1 MPWTNPSDEEAQD
14 VDVVSAFILNGE
26 VAQSTSDEWH
36 DAVEFN
42 NSTNNADDEWPVQ
55 SQRQTKAI
63 SPPNALQQQA
73 SSIQRLS
80 PPRSSPR
87 ASPVKERRMQQVK
100 QSEAETSSLDGFKNS
115 FANSADIEVNS
126 SERKGG
132 VGGGDVNSS
141 TDNGLETL
149 SANLGT
155 ISIQPQDAHSIFKK
169 SNTSNNSNS
178 KNNSNSLGVNNT
190 MSGDDFSDVFQ
201 GDLVHVT
208 KSVMDRLS
216 VLNRTNSAGFNA
228 TIGGDP
234 GVSGVSNDGR
244 GVDVDSFDQAVDGE
258 AFDGDF
264 KEFADDYQIV
274 ENAGESG
281 IKDTEVSQVGLNDV
295 EDILQ
300 DSAAMDDAN
309 VYVSGDNEKGEPA
322 VADSA
327 SEDRRVISGD
337 AAPGSP
343 SDKPEVSQTHIEHQM
358 LNNDT
363 NTNTISN
370 NPVEQPV
377 EGERS
382 VGISPRP
389 VSSPTMDPILQRR
402 QKMASRIASGKVPI
416 PKALLYAA
424 TKGAKD
430 AVTSTESSAL
440 PTSPPPPPPP
450 LPILSSEMADE
461 ASNGDTCK
469 SGSDDDILVEIEES
483 KRPDGAKETI
493 PLATSPSKRERM
505 ASRIASGKVPMP
517 KALLKGSTTNSSS
530 ESNANNAHATITAL
544 TTERSVELYPSPNRA
559 SVESRKLPGSPET
572 PRLLTA
578 VLPTSPRLIISS
590 SGKVEMSLDDEAFGD
605 EENIILLPALQT
617 PIVSSLIDKNDA
629 RRQRRQLRKGSAR
642 CGQTLE
648 SDVISGENDIVEG
661 ATEGGTNDG
670 SPIVDQQ
677 PLEFGG
683 LLDNNDVTHDDK
695 NCTDATDVGVS
706 DKENLF
712 PSPSLEETLA
722 FSLEKQQLPPLD
734 CPTTPLD
741 SELAWDAAGALGL
754 DAIQKESK
762 SRSNNKADDDKPLLH
777 LGVISSDGNDRD
789 AKELEAI
796 ALENLLSQKE
806 RMDMYTSGNGF
817 GVGEDSSVD
826 SKSDNMEVRSE
837 QQQEEEF
844 LYNRMIEGAEN
855 DAAECDDG
863 KGALDSSDMGF
874 VDFGK
879 GSYEEISTSDS
890 AAMHSTENRALRWK
904 HNTDAMSDAESS
916 VTGGSTVFGLQLV
929 DSKADSTQSSPALF
943 AGVDPDAT
951 PKIGTT
957 KNVDGAKKVF
967 KIAPPPPEKLRQWE
981 ESKGAGKRHLAGSV
995 EVDFVGDN
1003 VDKQVTPVAAS
1014 PRANQ
1019 HKPPSYKIS
1028 VPKSPKKKPHSITDE
1043 LNLVSHERMAEKIAM
1058 ASSKAARK
1066 FEEQYSHVEHDN
1078 QQFSLSNQ
1086 GNTDKDSSSIM
1097 TTSPNRFFCAGD
1109 SGIGDNLL
1117 LKPFIVAKSSKSTDE
1132 PQQLPSKGSPLS
1144 GMLPLV
1150 GGAFSPW
1157 KIPDRADEYSNASSS
1172 RVAYDD
1178 EMYANATAAAL
1189 RAIRGNKEGI
1199 VASLGSKADESNQI
1213 SEIADETNLDESFEV
1228 SVSSFDAG
1236 VETDGESLL
1245 SGVLTWLFKE
1255 VLPTNAF
1262 SAFDIN
1268 TSTSVQA
1275 ARVLAIVN
1283 DDECLNAICQYV
1295 SAIVTKRHEAK
1306 LKDIDE
1312 QTDLAKEIQPAAS
1325 SGDISVS
1332 SDESSNVTSLYESS
1346 VGASSVSDK
1355 KSSFSQKA
1363 KARILKEKK
1372 RGIDPFIIPIGGDVR
1387 PPGEVTAANFVS
1399 WMQQISN
1406 TAGVT
1411 SPFGKDNPFLH
1422 TVVELTT
1429 KKYSHQKQERK
1440 SMSMQDLVFSSEDTI
1455 ISIFLFL
1462 QEACGYD
1469 TSRGLASIDESAD
1482 DEEGNDERRLP
1493 RIKAVIPSVSLSDE
1507 NTRINVLM
1515 SASVGSNT
1523 VRRGNNKRQNPNRP
1537 INPKHTLNK
1546 EALRKHANLNFIFP
1560 KQSPSPFETSVWQ
1573 EPSIV
1578 LSILS
1583 FLGNPVSVSMMKRL
1597 NIFCNRVVSENEHVL
1612 MRDAVRLGGL
1622 NMYVR
1627 PAFWLWVT
1635 LDRCKREDPIPLIQ
1649 SRGGFQPSTSSPPIK
1664 GQCRDFFNLRDQGA
1678 TGKWSHII
1686 ERDVVRAFGNMPPH
1700 KTGARYR
1707 QDSIVR
1713 ALVSFGKEEIARNS
1727 RSYQALDKLPEESET
1742 QHFKLS
1748 SRLDHC
1754 TDDGASYGSSGS
1766 LAPTDTVS
1774 DWGGISPVGSYASEE
1789 PSAVNSEDVKSMRVV
1804 SFEGGGVLE
1813 ASTKSLKLNSSIN
1826 ASKSGDVSDPVL
1838 SGHALTAEMKVD
1850 LQNKLRSILH
1860 ALAAQHEGLGYCQ
1873 GMDYVVAHLL
1883 RVLQDTILL
1892 RVIQGSIPGVNNAP
1906 NVETNNALED
1916 WRTLSTDQLKQ
1927 RMNEM
1932 NSQSFVVEEV
1942 VFRVMDT
1949 FFTTYNL
1956 QHMYWPELRCLKTCC
1971 KVFESLIKQKLPVLA
1986 DHFEHHDLNVG
1997 LFALGWFQTLFLYL
2011 PSMPSATV
2019 CHLWDIWLVE
2029 RSFKIFFRVG
2039 TAILFLSQPT
2049 LLNHDLEGMMT
2060 YLNTFPD
2067 ATLLRRD
2074 ILIPCALNIKI
2085 TNRMLM
2091 EIEMDVTN
2099 FGKESHDHDGGV
2111 DHRYL

>member
-1 MPWTNPSDEEAQD
+1 MAETNNTSSPPPPKSPPRRSSPIPSPRASPTHYAQKRRLFKDRQTQQKQCTSQSDVMPWTNPSDEEAQD

-309 VYVSGDNEKGEPA
+309 GMYVSGDNEKGEPA

-382 VGISPRP
+382 VGSSPRP

-483 KRPDGAKETI
+483 KRPDGAEETI

-578 VLPTSPRLIISS
+578 VPPTSPRLIISS

-670 SPIVDQQ
+670 SPIVDQR

-706 DKENLF
+706 DEENLF

-722 FSLEKQQLPPLD
+722 FSLEKQQLPMSPLD

-826 SKSDNMEVRSE
+826 SKSDNM
-837 QQQEEEF
+837 
-844 LYNRMIEGAEN
+844 
-855 DAAECDDG
+855 G
-863 KGALDSSDMGF
+863 KGQS
-874 VDFGK
+874 
-879 GSYEEISTSDS
+879 
-890 AAMHSTENRALRWK
+890 N
-904 HNTDAMSDAESS
+904 
-916 VTGGSTVFGLQLV
+916 
-929 DSKADSTQSSPALF
+929 SK
-943 AGVDPDAT
+943 
-951 PKIGTT
+951 
-957 KNVDGAKKVF
+957 
-967 KIAPPPPEKLRQWE
+967 R
-981 ESKGAGKRHLAGSV
+981 
-995 EVDFVGDN
+995 
-1003 VDKQVTPVAAS
+1003 
-1014 PRANQ
+1014 
-1019 HKPPSYKIS
+1019 
-1028 VPKSPKKKPHSITDE
+1028 
-1043 LNLVSHERMAEKIAM
+1043 
-1058 ASSKAARK
+1058 
-1066 FEEQYSHVEHDN
+1066 
-1078 QQFSLSNQ
+1078 
-1086 GNTDKDSSSIM
+1086 
-1097 TTSPNRFFCAGD
+1097 
-1109 SGIGDNLL
+1109 
-1117 LKPFIVAKSSKSTDE
+1117 KSS
-1132 PQQLPSKGSPLS
+1132 
-1144 GMLPLV
+1144 
-1150 GGAFSPW
+1150 
-1157 KIPDRADEYSNASSS
+1157 
-1172 RVAYDD
+1172 
-1178 EMYANATAAAL
+1178 
-1189 RAIRGNKEGI
+1189 
-1199 VASLGSKADESNQI
+1199 
-1213 SEIADETNLDESFEV
+1213 
-1228 SVSSFDAG
+1228 
-1236 VETDGESLL
+1236 
-1245 SGVLTWLFKE
+1245 
-1255 VLPTNAF
+1255 
-1262 SAFDIN
+1262 N
-1268 TSTSVQA
+1268 TT
-1275 ARVLAIVN
+1275 
-1283 DDECLNAICQYV
+1283 E
-1295 SAIVTKRHEAK
+1295 
-1306 LKDIDE
+1306 
-1312 QTDLAKEIQPAAS
+1312 
-1325 SGDISVS
+1325 
-1332 SDESSNVTSLYESS
+1332 
-1346 VGASSVSDK
+1346 
-1355 KSSFSQKA
+1355 
-1363 KARILKEKK
+1363 
-1372 RGIDPFIIPIGGDVR
+1372 
-1387 PPGEVTAANFVS
+1387 
-1399 WMQQISN
+1399 
-1406 TAGVT
+1406 
-1411 SPFGKDNPFLH
+1411 
-1422 TVVELTT
+1422 
-1429 KKYSHQKQERK
+1429 
-1440 SMSMQDLVFSSEDTI
+1440 
-1455 ISIFLFL
+1455 
-1462 QEACGYD
+1462 
-1469 TSRGLASIDESAD
+1469 
-1482 DEEGNDERRLP
+1482 
-1493 RIKAVIPSVSLSDE
+1493 
-1507 NTRINVLM
+1507 
-1515 SASVGSNT
+1515 
-1523 VRRGNNKRQNPNRP
+1523 
-1537 INPKHTLNK
+1537 
-1546 EALRKHANLNFIFP
+1546 
-1560 KQSPSPFETSVWQ
+1560 
-1573 EPSIV
+1573 
-1578 LSILS
+1578 
-1583 FLGNPVSVSMMKRL
+1583 
-1597 NIFCNRVVSENEHVL
+1597 
-1612 MRDAVRLGGL
+1612 
-1622 NMYVR
+1622 
-1627 PAFWLWVT
+1627 
-1635 LDRCKREDPIPLIQ
+1635 
-1649 SRGGFQPSTSSPPIK
+1649 
-1664 GQCRDFFNLRDQGA
+1664 
-1678 TGKWSHII
+1678 
-1686 ERDVVRAFGNMPPH
+1686 
-1700 KTGARYR
+1700 
-1707 QDSIVR
+1707 
-1713 ALVSFGKEEIARNS
+1713 
-1727 RSYQALDKLPEESET
+1727 
-1742 QHFKLS
+1742 
-1748 SRLDHC
+1748 
-1754 TDDGASYGSSGS
+1754 
-1766 LAPTDTVS
+1766 
-1774 DWGGISPVGSYASEE
+1774 
-1789 PSAVNSEDVKSMRVV
+1789 
-1804 SFEGGGVLE
+1804 
-1813 ASTKSLKLNSSIN
+1813 
-1826 ASKSGDVSDPVL
+1826 
-1838 SGHALTAEMKVD
+1838 
-1850 LQNKLRSILH
+1850 
-1860 ALAAQHEGLGYCQ
+1860 
-1873 GMDYVVAHLL
+1873 
-1883 RVLQDTILL
+1883 
-1892 RVIQGSIPGVNNAP
+1892 
-1906 NVETNNALED
+1906 
-1916 WRTLSTDQLKQ
+1916 
-1927 RMNEM
+1927 
-1932 NSQSFVVEEV
+1932 
-1942 VFRVMDT
+1942 
-1949 FFTTYNL
+1949 
-1956 QHMYWPELRCLKTCC
+1956 
-1971 KVFESLIKQKLPVLA
+1971 
-1986 DHFEHHDLNVG
+1986 
-1997 LFALGWFQTLFLYL
+1997 
-2011 PSMPSATV
+2011 
-2019 CHLWDIWLVE
+2019 
-2029 RSFKIFFRVG
+2029 
-2039 TAILFLSQPT
+2039 
-2049 LLNHDLEGMMT
+2049 
-2060 YLNTFPD
+2060 
-2067 ATLLRRD
+2067 
-2074 ILIPCALNIKI
+2074 
-2085 TNRMLM
+2085 
-2091 EIEMDVTN
+2091 
-2099 FGKESHDHDGGV
+2099 
-2111 DHRYL
+2111 